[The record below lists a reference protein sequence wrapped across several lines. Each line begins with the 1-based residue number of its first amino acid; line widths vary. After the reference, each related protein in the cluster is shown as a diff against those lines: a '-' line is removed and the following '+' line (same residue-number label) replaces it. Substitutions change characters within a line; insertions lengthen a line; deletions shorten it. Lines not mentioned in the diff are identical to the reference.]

1 MSRSET
7 YRPAYLSEEQRQEL
21 ARRARQER
29 FRADLLP
36 TLREH
41 VRRQAAELHDHG
53 SLPAPA
59 RIELDRRLE
68 ATTTAAGLR
77 TLAMS
82 LPRLH
87 EPESAVTRS
96 RVAPVN
102 RGTGGHLASS
112 GGLAPSA
119 RLEPAARLTPSA
131 ATFSSSPS
139 IDDLALEFDLAH
151 ITAELASLQ
160 RTVEGLHLST
170 PLLPAAAAAT
180 EAAARAVTA
189 AHPASARDALAAA
202 TDAVAALDEVV
213 NDALVAAEQGARA
226 TSAVASV
233 LEQMGFG
240 VDRSVTEEGSL
251 ILFGRRVDGR
261 AAHVEL
267 SHDGETTA
275 FNARFTDEDDAVPLV
290 DRCAGEVCD
299 RAVGDSFEFH
309 KRLAVEAEG
318 LSLGPVEATSR
329 PLRGSATVAPSSRAR
344 ILKTTTKTTNTRS
357 NP

>member
-189 AHPASARDALAAA
+189 AHPASAR
-202 TDAVAALDEVV
+202 AALDEVV